1 MLFKNNNSYKLIM
14 WIRNLYSFLLF
25 TTISYYQVETYK
37 LHTTTRVLPPRE
49 KNVEK
54 PIMTTQNK
62 YPLSKKYYL
71 DYLERLNQHNKTTNW
86 IKTPYYSKRAVT
98 TNYGRKYDEDEEDK
112 EDDDIKVVDENGNRL
127 EPTTHEK
134 QILELLNSFG
144 GWIQIPPIEIPPS
157 FEPRSDEELENN
169 TPSLSSQFMK
179 DVSKRKQ
186 KMISNKKIKDG
197 FIRSQSHGQG
207 GYKTSQN
214 SKPVLSSENF
224 VVNTDPK
231 LSFKDIGGYEDIKKE
246 MLQTFDILTNYSKY
260 KGYNVRIPKGL
271 ILEGPPGN
279 GKTMLAKGISGETN
293 IPCIVVSG
301 SEFQE
306 KYIGVGPSKVR
317 ELFDL
322 AKKNKPCI
330 IFIDE
335 IDAIGRTRSGEGEAS
350 SSERDSTLNELLIG
364 MDGYNTESEIFVLG
378 ATNRVDL
385 LDAALVR
392 PGRIDK
398 KIFVGNPD
406 KITRKKVIDIHIS
419 GKPYDET
426 VKIDEV
432 VDTTEG
438 LSCAEIENLLNEAML
453 YALRDNREA
462 ISKMDLDV
470 IYNKIL
476 TGWQS
481 NEQEFTNTTVQQ
493 ICIHEIGHVIMSLH
507 TKEHPKF
514 RKVSLNLHS
523 PSTPGFT
530 LFEKSSELKTMTELR
545 EHVMI
550 LLAGRIAEEM
560 FYGNASV
567 STGAVNDFNE
577 ALKTATTMVSSYGV
591 DKNFVYST
599 QSEKYS
605 EKLDDEVNNIIKNAY
620 DTARNVMKSS
630 YDIIQYISFIL
641 HNEAML
647 TYNDVID
654 HIHHIDPNYFNLH

>member
-1 MLFKNNNSYKLIM
+1 MLFKNNKRYKHM
-14 WIRNLYSFLLF
+14 KWMCNLNSFLLF
-25 TTISYYQVETYK
+25 TILTYYQVETYK
-37 LHTTTRVLPPRE
+37 LPSRQKGIV
-49 KNVEK
+49 
-54 PIMTTQNK
+54 TTQNK
-62 YPLSKKYYL
+62 YPLSKKYYSE
-71 DYLERLNQHNKTTNW
+71 YLERMNQDNKTTNW
-86 IKTPYYSKRAVT
+86 MKTPHFSKRAVT
-98 TNYGRKYDEDEEDK
+98 TNYGRKYDNNDEEY
-112 EDDDIKVVDENGNRL
+112 DDVDVVDENGNRI

-134 QILELLNSFG
+134 QILNLLNSFG
-144 GWIQIPPIEIPPS
+144 GWIQIPPIEIQPVT
-157 FEPRSDEELENN
+157 EPISEDENK

-186 KMISNKKIKDG
+186 RMQNNKKIKES
-197 FIRSQSHGQG
+197 FIRSQSQGQG
-207 GYKTSQN
+207 GYKNGQN

-231 LSFKDIGGYEDIKKE
+231 LTFKDIGGYEDIKKE

-306 KYIGVGPSKVR
+306 KYIGVGPAKVR

-398 KIFVGNPD
+398 KIYVGNPD
-406 KITRKKVIDIHIS
+406 KVTRKKVIKIHIC
-419 GKPYDET
+419 GKPIDET
-426 VKIDEV
+426 VKIDEL

-453 YALRDNREA
+453 YALRDNRVA

-481 NEQEFTNTTVQQ
+481 NEQEFTNTTVHQ

-591 DKNFVYST
+591 DNNFVYST

-630 YDIIQYISFIL
+630 YEIIQYISFIL

-647 TYNDVID
+647 TYNDVIE
-654 HIHHIDPNYFNLH
+654 HIHHVDPNYFNLH

>member
-1 MLFKNNNSYKLIM
+1 
-14 WIRNLYSFLLF
+14 
-25 TTISYYQVETYK
+25 V
-37 LHTTTRVLPPRE
+37 
-49 KNVEK
+49 
-54 PIMTTQNK
+54 TTQNK

-71 DYLERLNQHNKTTNW
+71 DYLDRIIPNNKTTNW
-86 IKTPYYSKRAVT
+86 IKPTSYSKRADT
-98 TNYGRKYDEDEEDK
+98 TNYGRKYDEDEEEDH
-112 EDDDIKVVDENGNRL
+112 DDDIEVVDENGNKL
-127 EPTTHEK
+127 EPTTQEK
-134 QILELLNSFG
+134 QILNLLNSFG
-144 GWIQIPPIEIPPS
+144 GWIQLQPIEIQPVVDPG
-157 FEPRSDEELENN
+157 SDEENEDK

-186 KMISNKKIKDG
+186 KMSSNKKIKDA
-197 FIRSQSHGQG
+197 FIRSQSQGQG
-207 GYKTSQN
+207 GYKGSQN
-214 SKPVLSSENF
+214 SKSILSSENF

-231 LSFKDIGGYEDIKKE
+231 LTFKDIGGYEDIKKE

-481 NEQEFTNTTVQQ
+481 NEQEFTNTTVHQ

-545 EHVMI
+545 EHIMI

-630 YDIIQYISFIL
+630 YEIIQYISFIL

-647 TYNDVID
+647 TYNDVIE

>member
-1 MLFKNNNSYKLIM
+1 MWSYNLFSL
-14 WIRNLYSFLLF
+14 LLF
-25 TTISYYQVETYK
+25 TTIFPYRVETHK
-37 LHTTTRVLPPRE
+37 VHVASSPFSRKGRSH
-49 KNVEK
+49 
-54 PIMTTQNK
+54 IITTQNK
-62 YPLSKKYYL
+62 YPLSKKYYF
-71 DYLERLNQHNKTTNW
+71 DYLERMKGNNNTTNW
-86 IKTPYYSKRAVT
+86 NKPPSYSKRSAT
-98 TNYGRKYDEDEEDK
+98 TNYVRKYN
-112 EDDDIKVVDENGNRL
+112 DDDDSDDYDDLETVDEYGNKV
-127 EPTTHEK
+127 EQNSHEK
-134 QILELLNSFG
+134 QIIDLLNSFG
-144 GWIQIPPIEIPPS
+144 GWIQIPPIEIQPIIEPSGVEEDFENKPPS
-157 FEPRSDEELENN
+157 F
-169 TPSLSSQFMK
+169 SSQFMK
-179 DVSKRKQ
+179 DVGKRKQ
-186 KMISNKKIKDG
+186 KMQNNKKIKDS
-197 FIRSQSHGQG
+197 FIRSQSQG
-207 GYKTSQN
+207 NYKNLHN
-214 SKPVLSSENF
+214 SKPVLTSENF
-224 VVNTDPK
+224 VVTTDPK
-231 LSFKDIGGYEDIKKE
+231 LTFQDIGGYEDIKKE
-246 MLQTFDILTNYSKY
+246 ILQTFDILSNFSKY

-279 GKTMLAKGISGETN
+279 GKTMLAKGISGETK

-306 KYIGVGPSKVR
+306 KYIGVGPAKVR

-406 KITRKKVIDIHIS
+406 KITRKKVIEIHIR
-419 GKPYDET
+419 GKPIDASVKLDEL
-426 VKIDEV
+426 

-438 LSCAEIENLLNEAML
+438 LSCAEVENLLNEAML
-453 YALRDNREA
+453 YALRDNRQE

-481 NEQEFTNTTVQQ
+481 NEQEFTNTTIHQ

-507 TKEHPKF
+507 AKEHPKF

-591 DKNFVYST
+591 DNNFVYST

-620 DTARNVMKSS
+620 TTARDVMKSS

>member
-1 MLFKNNNSYKLIM
+1 
-14 WIRNLYSFLLF
+14 
-25 TTISYYQVETYK
+25 
-37 LHTTTRVLPPRE
+37 
-49 KNVEK
+49 
-54 PIMTTQNK
+54 
-62 YPLSKKYYL
+62 
-71 DYLERLNQHNKTTNW
+71 
-86 IKTPYYSKRAVT
+86 
-98 TNYGRKYDEDEEDK
+98 
-112 EDDDIKVVDENGNRL
+112 
-127 EPTTHEK
+127 
-134 QILELLNSFG
+134 
-144 GWIQIPPIEIPPS
+144 
-157 FEPRSDEELENN
+157 
-169 TPSLSSQFMK
+169 
-179 DVSKRKQ
+179 
-186 KMISNKKIKDG
+186 
-197 FIRSQSHGQG
+197 
-207 GYKTSQN
+207 
-214 SKPVLSSENF
+214 
-224 VVNTDPK
+224 
-231 LSFKDIGGYEDIKKE
+231 
-246 MLQTFDILTNYSKY
+246 
-260 KGYNVRIPKGL
+260 
-271 ILEGPPGN
+271 
-279 GKTMLAKGISGETN
+279 
-293 IPCIVVSG
+293 
-301 SEFQE
+301 
-306 KYIGVGPSKVR
+306 
-317 ELFDL
+317 
-322 AKKNKPCI
+322 
-330 IFIDE
+330 
-335 IDAIGRTRSGEGEAS
+335 
-350 SSERDSTLNELLIG
+350 

-398 KIFVGNPD
+398 KIYVGNPD
-406 KITRKKVIDIHIS
+406 KVTRKKVIEIHIC
-419 GKPYDET
+419 GKPIDET
-426 VKIDEV
+426 VKIDEL

-453 YALRDNREA
+453 YALRDNRQA

-481 NEQEFTNTTVQQ
+481 NEQEFTNTTVHQ

-591 DKNFVYST
+591 DNNFVYST

-620 DTARNVMKSS
+620 DTARNAMKSS
-630 YDIIQYISFIL
+630 YEIIQYISFIL

>member
-1 MLFKNNNSYKLIM
+1 MRI
-14 WIRNLYSFLLF
+14 LYSLILF
-25 TTISYYQVETYK
+25 SSSLCRMVETYTIYSVPYS
-37 LHTTTRVLPPRE
+37 TTML
-49 KNVEK
+49 
-54 PIMTTQNK
+54 TQHK
-62 YPLSKKYYL
+62 YPMSKKYYSEG
-71 DYLERLNQHNKTTNW
+71 LERMKDNNKTRGINPTF
-86 IKTPYYSKRAVT
+86 
-98 TNYGRKYDEDEEDK
+98 TNYVRKYNNECDDENEEC
-112 EDDDIKVVDENGNRL
+112 DDIQVLDENGNQL
-127 EPTTHEK
+127 KPNSHEK
-134 QILELLNSFG
+134 QIFNLLNSFG
-144 GWIQIPPIEIPPS
+144 GWIQLQPIEIQPLS
-157 FEPRSDEELENN
+157 EPNANEEGEN
-169 TPSLSSQFMK
+169 TPSSLSSQFMK
-179 DVSKRKQ
+179 DINKRKQ
-186 KMISNKKIKDG
+186 KMETNKKIKES
-197 FIRSQSHGQG
+197 FIRSQIQGQV
-207 GYKTSQN
+207 GYKNLHN

-224 VVNTDPK
+224 VVTSDPK
-231 LSFKDIGGYEDIKKE
+231 LTFQDIGGYEDIKKE

-279 GKTMLAKGISGETN
+279 GKTMLAKGISGETK

-306 KYIGVGPSKVR
+306 KYIGIGPAKVR

-335 IDAIGRTRSGEGEAS
+335 IDAIGRTRSGEGESS

-364 MDGYNTESEIFVLG
+364 MDGYNTENEIFVLG
-378 ATNRVDL
+378 ATNRIDL

-406 KITRKKVIDIHIS
+406 RITRQHVIDIHIR
-419 GKPYDET
+419 GKP
-426 VKIDEV
+426 IDKSVFLHELI
-432 VDTTEG
+432 DNTEG

-462 ISKMDLDV
+462 ITKMDLDV

-481 NEQEFTNTTVQQ
+481 NEQEFTNTTVHQ

-523 PSTPGFT
+523 PTTPGFT
-530 LFEKSSELKTMTELR
+530 LFEKSSDLKTMTELK
-545 EHVMI
+545 EHIMI

-577 ALKTATTMVSSYGV
+577 ALKTATNMVSSYGV
-591 DKNFVYST
+591 DDNYVYST

-605 EKLDDEVNNIIKNAY
+605 EKLDDQVNNIIKNAY
-620 DTARNVMKSS
+620 NTAKDVMKSS
-630 YDIIQYISFIL
+630 YEIIQYISFIL

-647 TYNDVID
+647 TYNEVIQ
-654 HIHHIDPNYFNLH
+654 HIHEIDPNYFH

>member
-1 MLFKNNNSYKLIM
+1 MLFKNNKRYKHMKWMCNLI
-14 WIRNLYSFLLF
+14 SFLLF
-25 TTISYYQVETYK
+25 TTLTCYQVETYT
-37 LHTTTRVLPPRE
+37 LHTTTRVLPS
-49 KNVEK
+49 KQKGIV
-54 PIMTTQNK
+54 TTQNK
-62 YPLSKKYYL
+62 YPLSKKYYSE
-71 DYLERLNQHNKTTNW
+71 YLERMNQDNKTTNW
-86 IKTPYYSKRAVT
+86 MKTPHFSKRAVT
-98 TNYGRKYDEDEEDK
+98 TNYGRKYDNNDEEDD
-112 EDDDIKVVDENGNRL
+112 EEYDDVEVVDENGNKL

-134 QILELLNSFG
+134 QILNLLNSFG
-144 GWIQIPPIEIPPS
+144 GWIQIPPIEIQPVTEPS
-157 FEPRSDEELENN
+157 SEDENK

-186 KMISNKKIKDG
+186 RMQNNKKIKES
-197 FIRSQSHGQG
+197 FIRSQSQGQG
-207 GYKTSQN
+207 GYKNGQN

-231 LSFKDIGGYEDIKKE
+231 LTFKDIGGYEDIKKE

-306 KYIGVGPSKVR
+306 KYIGVGPAKVR

-398 KIFVGNPD
+398 KIYVGNPD
-406 KITRKKVIDIHIS
+406 KVTRKKVIEIHMN
-419 GKPYDET
+419 GKPIDET
-426 VKIDEV
+426 VKIEEL
-432 VDTTEG
+432 VDTSEG

-453 YALRDNREA
+453 YALRDNRVA

-481 NEQEFTNTTVQQ
+481 NEQEFTNTTVHQ

-591 DKNFVYST
+591 DNNFVYST

-630 YDIIQYISFIL
+630 YEIIQYISFIL

-647 TYNDVID
+647 TYNDVIE

>member
-1 MLFKNNNSYKLIM
+1 MWCKLFS
-14 WIRNLYSFLLF
+14 LLF
-25 TTISYYQVETYK
+25 ITSLYHYGVETYR
-37 LHTTTRVLPPRE
+37 LRVSP
-49 KNVEK
+49 NIV
-54 PIMTTQNK
+54 TTQNK
-62 YPLSKKYYL
+62 YPLSKKYHF
-71 DYLERLNQHNKTTNW
+71 DYLQRMKENNKTSSYL
-86 IKTPYYSKRAVT
+86 KHSST
-98 TNYGRKYDEDEEDK
+98 TNYIRKYDD
-112 EDDDIKVVDENGNRL
+112 DDDIEDSDDVETVDEYGNKI
-127 EPTTHEK
+127 EHTSQEK
-134 QILELLNSFG
+134 QIIDLLNSFG
-144 GWIQIPPIEIPPS
+144 GWIQIPPIEIQPIAEPNGIEEEYENKPS
-157 FEPRSDEELENN
+157 F
-169 TPSLSSQFMK
+169 SSQFMK
-179 DVSKRKQ
+179 DVGKRKQ
-186 KMISNKKIKDG
+186 KMQNNKKIKDS
-197 FIRSQSHGQG
+197 FIRSQSQAQG
-207 GYKTSQN
+207 SSTYNNLRG
-214 SKPVLSSENF
+214 SKPVLTSENF
-224 VVNTDPK
+224 VVTTDPK
-231 LSFKDIGGYEDIKKE
+231 LTFKDIGGYEDIKKE
-246 MLQTFDILTNYSKY
+246 ILQTFDILSNFSKY

-279 GKTMLAKGISGETN
+279 GKTMLAKGISGETK

-306 KYIGVGPSKVR
+306 KYIGVGPAKVR

-364 MDGYNTESEIFVLG
+364 MDGYNTENEIFVLG
-378 ATNRVDL
+378 ATNRIDL
-385 LDAALVR
+385 LDSALVR

-406 KITRKKVIDIHIS
+406 KITRRKVIEIHIR
-419 GKPYDET
+419 GKPVDASVKLDEL
-426 VKIDEV
+426 

-438 LSCAEIENLLNEAML
+438 LSCAEVENLLNEAML
-453 YALRDNREA
+453 YALRDNRQE

-481 NEQEFTNTTVQQ
+481 NEQEFTNSTVHQ
-493 ICIHEIGHVIMSLH
+493 ICVHEIGHVIMSLH

-577 ALKTATTMVSSYGV
+577 ALKTATSMVSSYGV
-591 DKNFVYST
+591 ENNFVFST

-605 EKLDDEVNNIIKNAY
+605 EKLDDEVNSIIKNAY
-620 DTARNVMKSS
+620 NTARDVMKSS

-654 HIHHIDPNYFNLH
+654 HIQHIDPNYFNLH

>member
-1 MLFKNNNSYKLIM
+1 MC
-14 WIRNLYSFLLF
+14 NLYSFLLF
-25 TTISYYQVETYK
+25 TTLSYYQVETYK
-37 LHTTTRVLPPRE
+37 LHATTHVLPSRQ
-49 KNVEK
+49 KGIV
-54 PIMTTQNK
+54 TTQNK
-62 YPLSKKYYL
+62 YPLSKKYYSE
-71 DYLERLNQHNKTTNW
+71 YLERMNHHNKTTNW
-86 IKTPYYSKRAVT
+86 MKTPSFSKRAVT
-98 TNYGRKYDEDEEDK
+98 TNYGRKYDNNDEEEYD
-112 EDDDIKVVDENGNRL
+112 EEEYDDIEVVDENGNKL

-134 QILELLNSFG
+134 QILNLLNSFG
-144 GWIQIPPIEIPPS
+144 GWIQIPPIEIQPVTEPS
-157 FEPRSDEELENN
+157 SEDENK

-186 KMISNKKIKDG
+186 RMQNNKKIKES
-197 FIRSQSHGQG
+197 FIRSQSQGQG
-207 GYKTSQN
+207 GYKNLHN

-306 KYIGVGPSKVR
+306 KYIGVGPAKVR

-398 KIFVGNPD
+398 KIYVGNPD
-406 KITRKKVIDIHIS
+406 KITRKKVIEIHMN
-419 GKPYDET
+419 GKPFDET
-426 VKIDEV
+426 VKVDEL
-432 VDTTEG
+432 VDTSEG

-453 YALRDNREA
+453 YALRDNRVA

-481 NEQEFTNTTVQQ
+481 NEQEFTNTTVHQ

-591 DKNFVYST
+591 DNNFVYST

-630 YDIIQYISFIL
+630 YEIIQYISFIL

>member
-1 MLFKNNNSYKLIM
+1 MKWM
-14 WIRNLYSFLLF
+14 CNLYSFLLF
-25 TTISYYQVETYK
+25 TALSYYQVETYK
-37 LHTTTRVLPPRE
+37 LHTTTAVLPPRQKYLE
-49 KNVEK
+49 KS
-54 PIMTTQNK
+54 IMTTQNK

-71 DYLERLNQHNKTTNW
+71 DYLDRINLNNKTTNW
-86 IKTPYYSKRAVT
+86 IKPTSYSKRADT
-98 TNYGRKYDEDEEDK
+98 TNYGRKYDEDEEEDH
-112 EDDDIKVVDENGNRL
+112 DDDIEVVDENGNKL
-127 EPTTHEK
+127 EPTTQEK
-134 QILELLNSFG
+134 QILNLLNSFG
-144 GWIQIPPIEIPPS
+144 GWIQLQPIEIQPVVDPG
-157 FEPRSDEELENN
+157 SDEENEDK

-186 KMISNKKIKDG
+186 KMSSNKKIKDA
-197 FIRSQSHGQG
+197 FIRSQSQGQG
-207 GYKTSQN
+207 GYKGSQN
-214 SKPVLSSENF
+214 SKSILSSENF

-231 LSFKDIGGYEDIKKE
+231 LTFKDIGGYEDIKKE

-481 NEQEFTNTTVQQ
+481 NEQEFTNTTVHQ

-630 YDIIQYISFIL
+630 YEIIQYISFIL

-647 TYNDVID
+647 TYNDVIE

>member
-1 MLFKNNNSYKLIM
+1 MYKINTLTQIYPS
-14 WIRNLYSFLLF
+14 I
-25 TTISYYQVETYK
+25 V
-37 LHTTTRVLPPRE
+37 
-49 KNVEK
+49 
-54 PIMTTQNK
+54 TTQSK

-71 DYLERLNQHNKTTNW
+71 DYLERIQENNKTNW
-86 IKTPYYSKRAVT
+86 VKTPKISSNR
-98 TNYGRKYDEDEEDK
+98 RKYDNDESNDPSN
-112 EDDDIKVVDENGNRL
+112 DFDDIKVVDGNGN
-127 EPTTHEK
+127 PVEK
-134 QILELLNSFG
+134 QILNLLNSFG
-144 GWIQIPPIEIPPS
+144 GWVQIQPIEIQPAT
-157 FEPRSDEELENN
+157 ESDEDVDEDFDTTL
-169 TPSLSSQFMK
+169 PSLSSQFMK
-179 DVSKRKQ
+179 DIAKRKQ
-186 KMISNKKIKDG
+186 KMQNNKKIKEA
-197 FIRSQSHGQG
+197 FINSQSHGQG
-207 GYKTSQN
+207 GT
-214 SKPVLSSENF
+214 KPVLSSENF
-224 VVNTDPK
+224 IVTKDPK
-231 LSFKDIGGYEDIKKE
+231 LTFNDIGGYDDIKKE
-246 MLQTFDILTNYSKY
+246 MLQTFDILTNFSKY
-260 KGYNVRIPKGL
+260 KGYNVRIPKGM

-279 GKTMLAKGISGETN
+279 GKTMLAKGISGETK

-306 KYIGVGPSKVR
+306 KYIGVGPAKVR

-335 IDAIGRTRSGEGEAS
+335 IDAIGRTRSGEGETS

-364 MDGYNTESEIFVLG
+364 MDGYNTENEIFVLG
-378 ATNRVDL
+378 ATNRIDL
-385 LDAALVR
+385 LDTALVR

-406 KITRKKVIDIHIS
+406 KITRKHVIDIHIQ
-419 GKPYDET
+419 GKPVD
-426 VKIDEV
+426 KSV
-432 VDTTEG
+432 VLNDLVEITDG

-453 YALRDNREA
+453 YALRDNRET
-462 ISKMDLDV
+462 ITKLDLEV

-481 NEQEFTNTTVQQ
+481 NEREFTNTTIHQ

-530 LFEKSSELKTMTELR
+530 LFEKSSELKTMAELK
-545 EHVMI
+545 EHIMI

-577 ALKTATTMVSSYGV
+577 ALKIATTMVSSYGI
-591 DKNFVYST
+591 DNNYVYST

-605 EKLDDEVNNIIKNAY
+605 ERLDDEVNNIIKNAY
-620 DTARNVMKSS
+620 NTAKDIMKSS
-630 YDIIQYISFIL
+630 YNIIQYISFIL

-647 TYNDVID
+647 TYNEVIE
-654 HIHHIDPNYFNLH
+654 HIRHIDPNYFH

>member
-1 MLFKNNNSYKLIM
+1 MLFKNNNPYKLIM

-37 LHTTTRVLPPRE
+37 LHTTTHVLPPRE
-49 KNVEK
+49 KYVEK

-86 IKTPYYSKRAVT
+86 IKTPSYSKRAVT

-591 DKNFVYST
+591 DNNFVYST

-630 YDIIQYISFIL
+630 YEIIQYISFIL

>member
-1 MLFKNNNSYKLIM
+1 MLFKNNYTYSSMTRMCI
-14 WIRNLYSFLLF
+14 LYSFLLF
-25 TTISYYQVETYK
+25 SILSCRIVETYK
-37 LHTTTRVLPPRE
+37 IRAVSQIYP
-49 KNVEK
+49 N
-54 PIMTTQNK
+54 IMTSQNK
-62 YPLSKKYYL
+62 YPLSKKYYS
-71 DYLERLNQHNKTTNW
+71 DYLERVKENNKTTNW
-86 IKTPYYSKRAVT
+86 ANPPQSISKRT
-98 TNYGRKYDEDEEDK
+98 ITNYGRKYNNDDHEDQY
-112 EDDDIKVVDENGNRL
+112 DDNDDVEVVDENGNSL
-127 EPTTHEK
+127 EPNSNEK
-134 QILELLNSFG
+134 QILNLLNSFG
-144 GWIQIPPIEIPPS
+144 GWIQIQPIEIQPAVAEPGLEEE
-157 FEPRSDEELENN
+157 FEDKP
-169 TPSLSSQFMK
+169 PSLSEQFMK

-186 KMISNKKIKDG
+186 KMQNNKKIKDS
-197 FIRSQSHGQG
+197 FIRSQSQGQG
-207 GYKTSQN
+207 GYKHLHN

-224 VVNTDPK
+224 VVTTDPK
-231 LSFKDIGGYEDIKKE
+231 LTFQDIGGYEDIKKE

-279 GKTMLAKGISGETN
+279 GKTMLAKGISGETK

-306 KYIGVGPSKVR
+306 KYIGVGPAKVR

-335 IDAIGRTRSGEGEAS
+335 IDAIGRTRSGEGESS

-406 KITRKKVIDIHIS
+406 KITRQHVIDIHIR
-419 GKPYDET
+419 GKPTDES
-426 VKIDEV
+426 VLLHEL

-462 ISKMDLDV
+462 ITKMDLDV

-481 NEQEFTNTTVQQ
+481 NEQEFTNTTVHQ

-530 LFEKSSELKTMTELR
+530 LFEKSSELKTMTELK

-591 DKNFVYST
+591 DNNYVYST

-620 DTARNVMKSS
+620 NTARDVMKSS
-630 YDIIQYISFIL
+630 YEIIQYISFIL

-647 TYNDVID
+647 TYNDVIE

>member
-1 MLFKNNNSYKLIM
+1 MLFKNNNAYKIIM
-14 WIRNLYSFLLF
+14 WVRNLYSFLLF

-98 TNYGRKYDEDEEDK
+98 TNYGRKYDEDEEDE

-197 FIRSQSHGQG
+197 FIRSQSQGQG

-462 ISKMDLDV
+462 ISKMDLDI

>member
-1 MLFKNNNSYKLIM
+1 MTRLFI
-14 WIRNLYSFLLF
+14 LYSLLF
-25 TTISYYQVETYK
+25 TIISGYTVETYK
-37 LHTTTRVLPPRE
+37 IRAL
-49 KNVEK
+49 
-54 PIMTTQNK
+54 TQIYPNIVSTQSK
-62 YPLSKKYYL
+62 YPLSKKYHL
-71 DYLERLNQHNKTTNW
+71 DYLERIQENNKTNNW
-86 IKTPYYSKRAVT
+86 VKTPKISSKSKV
-98 TNYGRKYDEDEEDK
+98 TNYDNEES
-112 EDDDIKVVDENGNRL
+112 DDIKVVDGNGNPV
-127 EPTTHEK
+127 EN
-134 QILELLNSFG
+134 QILNLLNSFG
-144 GWIQIPPIEIPPS
+144 GWVQIQPIEIQPTT
-157 FEPRSDEELENN
+157 ESDEYVDEDFETTLPNF
-169 TPSLSSQFMK
+169 SSQFMK
-179 DVSKRKQ
+179 DVATRKQ
-186 KMISNKKIKDG
+186 KMQNNKKIREA
-197 FIRSQSHGQG
+197 FINSQSHGQG
-207 GYKTSQN
+207 GT
-214 SKPVLSSENF
+214 KPVLSSENF
-224 VVNTDPK
+224 VVTKDPK
-231 LSFKDIGGYEDIKKE
+231 LTFNDIGGYDDIKKE
-246 MLQTFDILTNYSKY
+246 MLQTFDILTNFSKY

-306 KYIGVGPSKVR
+306 KYIGVGPAKVR

-335 IDAIGRTRSGEGEAS
+335 IDAIGRTRSGEGESS

-364 MDGYNTESEIFVLG
+364 MDGYNTENEIFVLG
-378 ATNRVDL
+378 ATNRIDL

-406 KITRKKVIDIHIS
+406 KITRKHVIDIHIQ
-419 GKPYDET
+419 GKPVD
-426 VKIDEV
+426 KSV
-432 VDTTEG
+432 VLQDLVEMTEG

-453 YALRDNREA
+453 YALRDNRES
-462 ISKMDLDV
+462 ITKLDLDV

-481 NEQEFTNTTVQQ
+481 NEREFTNTTIHQ

-530 LFEKSSELKTMTELR
+530 LFEKSSELKTMTELK
-545 EHVMI
+545 EHIMI

-577 ALKTATTMVSSYGV
+577 ALKTATTMVSSYGI
-591 DKNFVYST
+591 DNNYVYST

-605 EKLDDEVNNIIKNAY
+605 ERLDDEVNNIIKNAY
-620 DTARNVMKSS
+620 NTARDVMKTS
-630 YDIIQYISFIL
+630 YNIIQYISFIL

-647 TYNDVID
+647 TYNEVIE
-654 HIHHIDPNYFNLH
+654 HIRHIDPNYFH

>member
-86 IKTPYYSKRAVT
+86 IKTPSYSKRAVT
-98 TNYGRKYDEDEEDK
+98 TNYGRKYDEDEED
-112 EDDDIKVVDENGNRL
+112 DDIKVVDENGNRL
-127 EPTTHEK
+127 EPTTQEK

-157 FEPRSDEELENN
+157 FEPRSDDELENN

-197 FIRSQSHGQG
+197 FIRSQSQGQG

-630 YDIIQYISFIL
+630 YEIIQYISFIL

>member
-1 MLFKNNNSYKLIM
+1 MMRMSI
-14 WIRNLYSFLLF
+14 LYSLLLF
-25 TTISYYQVETYK
+25 SILSCRMVETYT
-37 LHTTTRVLPPRE
+37 LCAVSQPS
-49 KNVEK
+49 
-54 PIMTTQNK
+54 IMLTQHK
-62 YPLSKKYYL
+62 YPMSKKYYSEGL
-71 DYLERLNQHNKTTNW
+71 KRMKENNKTRGINPTF
-86 IKTPYYSKRAVT
+86 
-98 TNYGRKYDEDEEDK
+98 TNYVKKYNNDCNDENEEDDED
-112 EDDDIKVVDENGNRL
+112 GNS
-127 EPTTHEK
+127 HEK
-134 QILELLNSFG
+134 QIYNLLNSFG
-144 GWIQIPPIEIPPS
+144 GWIQLQPIEIQPIS
-157 FEPRSDEELENN
+157 ESIVDEENEN
-169 TPSLSSQFMK
+169 TSPSLSSQFMK
-179 DVSKRKQ
+179 DINKRKQ
-186 KMISNKKIKDG
+186 KMETNKRIKES
-197 FIRSQSHGQG
+197 FIRSQLQGQG
-207 GYKTSQN
+207 GYKNLHN
-214 SKPVLSSENF
+214 SKPVLTSENF
-224 VVNTDPK
+224 VVTTDPK
-231 LSFKDIGGYEDIKKE
+231 LTFQDIGGYEDIKKE

-279 GKTMLAKGISGETN
+279 GKTMLAKGISGETK

-306 KYIGVGPSKVR
+306 KYIGVGPAKVR
-317 ELFDL
+317 ELFEL

-335 IDAIGRTRSGEGEAS
+335 IDAIGRTRSGEGESS

-364 MDGYNTESEIFVLG
+364 MDGYNTENEIFVLG
-378 ATNRVDL
+378 ATNRIDL

-406 KITRKKVIDIHIS
+406 RITRQYVIDIHIR
-419 GKPYDET
+419 GKP
-426 VKIDEV
+426 IDESV
-432 VDTTEG
+432 FLHELIDNTEG

-462 ISKMDLDV
+462 ITKMDLDV

-481 NEQEFTNTTVQQ
+481 NEQEFTNTTVHQ

-523 PSTPGFT
+523 PTTPGFT
-530 LFEKSSELKTMTELR
+530 LFEKSSELKTMTELK
-545 EHVMI
+545 EHIMI

-591 DKNFVYST
+591 DNNYVFST

-605 EKLDDEVNNIIKNAY
+605 EKLDDQVNNIIKNAY
-620 DTARNVMKSS
+620 NTAKHIMNSS
-630 YDIIQYISFIL
+630 YEIIQYISFIL

-647 TYNDVID
+647 TYNEVIQ
-654 HIHHIDPNYFNLH
+654 HIHEIDPNYFH

>member
-1 MLFKNNNSYKLIM
+1 M

-86 IKTPYYSKRAVT
+86 IKTPSYSKRAVT
-98 TNYGRKYDEDEEDK
+98 TNYGRKYDEDEED
-112 EDDDIKVVDENGNRL
+112 DDIKVVDENGNRL
-127 EPTTHEK
+127 EPTTQEK

-157 FEPRSDEELENN
+157 FEPRSDDELENN

-197 FIRSQSHGQG
+197 FIRSQSQGQG

-630 YDIIQYISFIL
+630 YEIIQYISFIL

>member
-1 MLFKNNNSYKLIM
+1 M

-37 LHTTTRVLPPRE
+37 LHTTTHVLPPRE

-86 IKTPYYSKRAVT
+86 IKTPSYSKRAVT
-98 TNYGRKYDEDEEDK
+98 TNYVRKYNKDEEDEQD

-144 GWIQIPPIEIPPS
+144 GWIQIPPIEIQPS
-157 FEPRSDEELENN
+157 FEASLEEENENN

-197 FIRSQSHGQG
+197 FIRSQSQGQG

-406 KITRKKVIDIHIS
+406 RITRKKIIDIHIS

-481 NEQEFTNTTVQQ
+481 NEQEFTNTTIQQ

-647 TYNDVID
+647 TYNDVIE
-654 HIHHIDPNYFNLH
+654 HIYHIDPNYFNLH

>member
-1 MLFKNNNSYKLIM
+1 
-14 WIRNLYSFLLF
+14 
-25 TTISYYQVETYK
+25 
-37 LHTTTRVLPPRE
+37 
-49 KNVEK
+49 
-54 PIMTTQNK
+54 
-62 YPLSKKYYL
+62 
-71 DYLERLNQHNKTTNW
+71 
-86 IKTPYYSKRAVT
+86 
-98 TNYGRKYDEDEEDK
+98 
-112 EDDDIKVVDENGNRL
+112 
-127 EPTTHEK
+127 
-134 QILELLNSFG
+134 
-144 GWIQIPPIEIPPS
+144 
-157 FEPRSDEELENN
+157 
-169 TPSLSSQFMK
+169 MK

-186 KMISNKKIKDG
+186 RMQNNKKIKES
-197 FIRSQSHGQG
+197 FIRSQSQGQG
-207 GYKTSQN
+207 GYKILHN

-231 LSFKDIGGYEDIKKE
+231 LTFKDIGGYEDIKKE

-398 KIFVGNPD
+398 KIYVGNPD
-406 KITRKKVIDIHIS
+406 KITRKKVIEIHMN
-419 GKPYDET
+419 GKPFDES
-426 VKIDEV
+426 VKVDEL

-462 ISKMDLDV
+462 MSKMDLDV

-481 NEQEFTNTTVQQ
+481 NEQEFTNTTVHQ

-591 DKNFVYST
+591 DNNFVYST

-630 YDIIQYISFIL
+630 YEIIQYISFIL

>member
-1 MLFKNNNSYKLIM
+1 MLFKNNNPYKHM
-14 WIRNLYSFLLF
+14 KRMCNLYSFLLF
-25 TTISYYQVETYK
+25 TAVSYYQVESYK
-37 LHTTTRVLPPRE
+37 LHTTTRVLPSRQ
-49 KNVEK
+49 KYVE
-54 PIMTTQNK
+54 TQNK
-62 YPLSKKYYL
+62 YPLSKKYYS
-71 DYLERLNQHNKTTNW
+71 DYLERINQHNKTTNW
-86 IKTPYYSKRAVT
+86 IKTPSFSKRAVT
-98 TNYGRKYDEDEEDK
+98 TNYGRKYDNDEE
-112 EDDDIKVVDENGNRL
+112 EEGEEEEYDDIEVVDENGNKL

-134 QILELLNSFG
+134 QILNLLNSFG
-144 GWIQIPPIEIPPS
+144 GWIQIPPIEIQPVVESPS
-157 FEPRSDEELENN
+157 EEETENK

-186 KMISNKKIKDG
+186 RMQNNKKIKDA
-197 FIRSQSHGQG
+197 FIRSQSQNQGQRG
-207 GYKTSQN
+207 QN
-214 SKPVLSSENF
+214 SKAVLSSENF

-306 KYIGVGPSKVR
+306 KYIGVGPAKVR

-398 KIFVGNPD
+398 KIYVGNPD
-406 KITRKKVIDIHIS
+406 KVTRKKVIEIHIC
-419 GKPYDET
+419 GKPIDET
-426 VKIDEV
+426 VKIDEL

-453 YALRDNREA
+453 YALRDNRQA

-481 NEQEFTNTTVQQ
+481 NEQEFTNTTVHQ

-591 DKNFVYST
+591 DNNFVYST

-630 YDIIQYISFIL
+630 YEIIQYISFIL

>member
-1 MLFKNNNSYKLIM
+1 MIPS
-14 WIRNLYSFLLF
+14 
-25 TTISYYQVETYK
+25 
-37 LHTTTRVLPPRE
+37 
-49 KNVEK
+49 
-54 PIMTTQNK
+54 QNK
-62 YPLSKKYYL
+62 YPLSKKSYL
-71 DYLERLNQHNKTTNW
+71 EYLERMKKNTIHNPLNLKKSHPFSNRS
-86 IKTPYYSKRAVT
+86 IIYDD
-98 TNYGRKYDEDEEDK
+98 YDEDDNHEQYNEVG
-112 EDDDIKVVDENGNRL
+112 DDNNVKLIDENGNPV
-127 EPTTHEK
+127 EPDLYEK
-134 QILELLNSFG
+134 QILNLLNG
-144 GWIQIPPIEIPPS
+144 IGRGIKIRPI
-157 FEPRSDEELENN
+157 FEPILQEGSENN
-169 TPSLSSQFMK
+169 RFMN
-179 DVSKRKQ
+179 DVNKRKQ
-186 KMISNKKIKDG
+186 AMMNNKKINGD
-197 FIRSQSHGQG
+197 ITRV
-207 GYKTSQN
+207 N
-214 SKPVLSSENF
+214 PVLSSEHF
-224 VVNTDPK
+224 TVSKDPK
-231 LSFKDIGGYEDIKKE
+231 LTFSDIGGYEDIKKE
-246 MLQTFDILTNYSKY
+246 LLQTFDVLTNYSKY

-279 GKTMLAKGISGETN
+279 GKTMLAKGVSGETN

-306 KYIGVGPSKVR
+306 KYIGVGPAKVR
-317 ELFDL
+317 ELFEL

-378 ATNRVDL
+378 STNRIDL

-398 KIFVGNPD
+398 KIYVGNPD
-406 KITRKKVIDIHIS
+406 KITRHKVIEIHIQ
-419 GKPYDET
+419 GKPIDET
-426 VKIDEV
+426 VKIDEI
-432 VDTTEG
+432 VDVTDG

-453 YALRDNREA
+453 YALRDNRQA

-470 IYNKIL
+470 MYNKIL

-481 NEQEFTNTTVQQ
+481 NEQEFTNTTVHQ

-530 LFEKSSELKTMTELR
+530 IFEKSSELKTMTELK

-577 ALKTATTMVSSYGV
+577 ALKTATTMVSSYGF
-591 DKNFVYST
+591 DNNYVYSR

-620 DTARNVMKSS
+620 NTARDIMKSS
-630 YDIIQYISFIL
+630 YEIIQYISFIL

-654 HIHHIDPNYFNLH
+654 HINHIDPNYFH

>member
-1 MLFKNNNSYKLIM
+1 MWSYNLCSLI
-14 WIRNLYSFLLF
+14 LF
-25 TTISYYQVETYK
+25 TTIYRYRVETYK
-37 LHTTTRVLPPRE
+37 LQVAPSPRSR
-49 KNVEK
+49 KGSSH
-54 PIMTTQNK
+54 IITTQNK
-62 YPLSKKYYL
+62 YPLSKKYYF
-71 DYLERLNQHNKTTNW
+71 DYLERMKEHNNTTNW
-86 IKTPYYSKRAVT
+86 NKTPSYSKRSTT
-98 TNYGRKYDEDEEDK
+98 TNYVRKYN
-112 EDDDIKVVDENGNRL
+112 DDDESDDYDNIETVDEYGNKV
-127 EPTTHEK
+127 EQNSHEK
-134 QILELLNSFG
+134 QIIDLLNSFG
-144 GWIQIPPIEIPPS
+144 GWIQIPPIEIQPITEPSGLDEDFENKPPS
-157 FEPRSDEELENN
+157 F
-169 TPSLSSQFMK
+169 SSQFMK
-179 DVSKRKQ
+179 DVGKRKQ
-186 KMISNKKIKDG
+186 KMQNNKKIKDS
-197 FIRSQSHGQG
+197 FIRSQSQG
-207 GYKTSQN
+207 NYKNLHN
-214 SKPVLSSENF
+214 SKPVLTSENF
-224 VVNTDPK
+224 VVTTDPK
-231 LSFKDIGGYEDIKKE
+231 LTFQDIGGYEDIKKE
-246 MLQTFDILTNYSKY
+246 ILQTFDILSNFSKY

-279 GKTMLAKGISGETN
+279 GKTMLAKGISGETK

-306 KYIGVGPSKVR
+306 KYIGVGPAKVR

-406 KITRKKVIDIHIS
+406 KITRKKVIEIHIR
-419 GKPYDET
+419 GKPIDASVKLDEL
-426 VKIDEV
+426 

-438 LSCAEIENLLNEAML
+438 LSCAEVENLLNEAML
-453 YALRDNREA
+453 YALRDNRQE

-481 NEQEFTNTTVQQ
+481 NEQEFTNTTIHQ
-493 ICIHEIGHVIMSLH
+493 ICIHEIGHVVMSLH
-507 TKEHPKF
+507 AKEHPKF

-550 LLAGRIAEEM
+550 L
-560 FYGNASV
+560 
-567 STGAVNDFNE
+567 
-577 ALKTATTMVSSYGV
+577 
-591 DKNFVYST
+591 
-599 QSEKYS
+599 
-605 EKLDDEVNNIIKNAY
+605 
-620 DTARNVMKSS
+620 
-630 YDIIQYISFIL
+630 
-641 HNEAML
+641 
-647 TYNDVID
+647 
-654 HIHHIDPNYFNLH
+654 

>member
-1 MLFKNNNSYKLIM
+1 MC
-14 WIRNLYSFLLF
+14 NLYSFLLF
-25 TTISYYQVETYK
+25 TTLSYYQVETY
-37 LHTTTRVLPPRE
+37 VLPSRQ
-49 KNVEK
+49 KGIV
-54 PIMTTQNK
+54 TTQNK
-62 YPLSKKYYL
+62 YPLSKKYYSE
-71 DYLERLNQHNKTTNW
+71 YLERMNQHNKTTNW
-86 IKTPYYSKRAVT
+86 MKTPSFSKRAVT
-98 TNYGRKYDEDEEDK
+98 TNYGRKYDNNEEEDN
-112 EDDDIKVVDENGNRL
+112 EEEEYDDIEVVDENGNKL

-134 QILELLNSFG
+134 QILNLLNSFG
-144 GWIQIPPIEIPPS
+144 GWIQIPPIEIQPVTEPS
-157 FEPRSDEELENN
+157 SEDENK
-169 TPSLSSQFMK
+169 TPSLSNQFMK

-186 KMISNKKIKDG
+186 RMQNNKKIKES
-197 FIRSQSHGQG
+197 FIRSQSQGQG
-207 GYKTSQN
+207 GYKNLHN

-231 LSFKDIGGYEDIKKE
+231 LTFKDIGGYEDIKKE

-306 KYIGVGPSKVR
+306 KYIGVGPAKVR

-398 KIFVGNPD
+398 KIYVGNPD
-406 KITRKKVIDIHIS
+406 KITRKKVIEIHMN
-419 GKPYDET
+419 GKPVDES
-426 VKIDEV
+426 VKVDEL
-432 VDTTEG
+432 VDTSEG

-453 YALRDNREA
+453 YALRDNRVA

-481 NEQEFTNTTVQQ
+481 NEQEFTNTTVHQ

-591 DKNFVYST
+591 DNNFVYST

-630 YDIIQYISFIL
+630 YEIIQYISFIL

-647 TYNDVID
+647 TYNDVIE

>member
-1 MLFKNNNSYKLIM
+1 MSYSL
-14 WIRNLYSFLLF
+14 LYSFVIISTLF
-25 TTISYYQVETYK
+25 NPSGAYK
-37 LHTTTRVLPPRE
+37 ASVVCQPEWNTKVQRVQRP
-49 KNVEK
+49 K
-54 PIMTTQNK
+54 IITTQNK
-62 YPLSKKYYL
+62 YPLSRKYYL
-71 DYLERLNQHNKTTNW
+71 EYLERMKGINKTSRLT
-86 IKTPYYSKRAVT
+86 KSFK
-98 TNYGRKYDEDEEDK
+98 NYGRNFDEDDY
-112 EDDDIKVVDENGNRL
+112 DGDADSDFFDENGNPI
-127 EPTTHEK
+127 EPDSNDK
-134 QILELLNSFG
+134 QILNLLNSFG
-144 GWIQIPPIEIPPS
+144 GWIQLQPIEIQPAIS
-157 FEPRSDEELENN
+157 QSINDDDEDDSSP
-169 TPSLSSQFMK
+169 PSLSSQFMK
-179 DVSKRKQ
+179 DVSKRKL
-186 KMISNKKIKDG
+186 KMQNNKKIKEA
-197 FIRSQSHGQG
+197 FIRSQAPSQQGQRQST
-207 GYKTSQN
+207 TSKN
-214 SKPVLSSENF
+214 LKSENF
-224 VVNTDPK
+224 AVLTEPK
-231 LSFKDIGGYEDIKKE
+231 LCFKDIGGYDDIKKE
-246 MLQTFDILTNYSKY
+246 MLQTFDILTNYTKY

-364 MDGYNTESEIFVLG
+364 MDGYNTENEIFVLG

-432 VDTTEG
+432 IDTTEG

-481 NEQEFTNTTVQQ
+481 NEQEFTNTTVHQ

-591 DKNFVYST
+591 DNNFVYST

-647 TYNDVID
+647 TYNDVIE
-654 HIHHIDPNYFNLH
+654 HIQHIDPNYFNLH

>member
-1 MLFKNNNSYKLIM
+1 MIPS
-14 WIRNLYSFLLF
+14 
-25 TTISYYQVETYK
+25 
-37 LHTTTRVLPPRE
+37 
-49 KNVEK
+49 
-54 PIMTTQNK
+54 QNK
-62 YPLSKKYYL
+62 YPLSKKSYL
-71 DYLERLNQHNKTTNW
+71 EYLERMKKNTIPNPLNLKKSHPFSNRS
-86 IKTPYYSKRAVT
+86 IIYDD
-98 TNYGRKYDEDEEDK
+98 YDEDDNHEQYNEVG
-112 EDDDIKVVDENGNRL
+112 DDNDVKLIDENGNPV
-127 EPTTHEK
+127 EPDLYEK
-134 QILELLNSFG
+134 QILNLLNG
-144 GWIQIPPIEIPPS
+144 IGRGIKIRPI
-157 FEPRSDEELENN
+157 FEPILQEGSENN
-169 TPSLSSQFMK
+169 RFMN
-179 DVSKRKQ
+179 DVNKRKQ
-186 KMISNKKIKDG
+186 AMMNNKKINGD
-197 FIRSQSHGQG
+197 ITRVI
-207 GYKTSQN
+207 
-214 SKPVLSSENF
+214 PVLSSEHF
-224 VVNTDPK
+224 TVSKDPK
-231 LSFKDIGGYEDIKKE
+231 LTFSDIGGYEDIKKE
-246 MLQTFDILTNYSKY
+246 LLQTFDVLTNYSKY

-279 GKTMLAKGISGETN
+279 GKTMLAKGVSGETN

-306 KYIGVGPSKVR
+306 KYIGVGPAKVR
-317 ELFDL
+317 ELFEL

-378 ATNRVDL
+378 STNRIDL

-398 KIFVGNPD
+398 KIYVGNPD
-406 KITRKKVIDIHIS
+406 KITRHKVIEIHIQ
-419 GKPYDET
+419 GKPIDET
-426 VKIDEV
+426 VKIDEI
-432 VDTTEG
+432 VDVTDG

-453 YALRDNREA
+453 YALRDNRQA

-470 IYNKIL
+470 MYNKIL

-481 NEQEFTNTTVQQ
+481 NEQEFTNTTVHQ

-530 LFEKSSELKTMTELR
+530 IFEKSSELKTMTELK

-577 ALKTATTMVSSYGV
+577 ALKTATTMVSSYGF
-591 DKNFVYST
+591 DNNYVYSR

-620 DTARNVMKSS
+620 NTARDIMKSS
-630 YDIIQYISFIL
+630 YEIIQYISFIL

-647 TYNDVID
+647 TYNDVIE
-654 HIHHIDPNYFNLH
+654 HINHIDPNYFH

>member
-1 MLFKNNNSYKLIM
+1 MC
-14 WIRNLYSFLLF
+14 NLYSFLLF
-25 TTISYYQVETYK
+25 TAVSYYQVESYK
-37 LHTTTRVLPPRE
+37 LLTPSRQ
-49 KNVEK
+49 KYVE
-54 PIMTTQNK
+54 TQNK
-62 YPLSKKYYL
+62 YPLSKKYYSE
-71 DYLERLNQHNKTTNW
+71 YLERLNQHNKTTNW
-86 IKTPYYSKRAVT
+86 MKTPSFSKRALT
-98 TNYGRKYDEDEEDK
+98 TNYGRKYDNDEEEEYEDEEY
-112 EDDDIKVVDENGNRL
+112 DDIEVVDENGNKL

-134 QILELLNSFG
+134 QILNLLNSFG
-144 GWIQIPPIEIPPS
+144 GWIQIPPIEIQPVIESPS
-157 FEPRSDEELENN
+157 EEETENKS
-169 TPSLSSQFMK
+169 PSLSSQFMK

-186 KMISNKKIKDG
+186 RMQNNKKIKDA
-197 FIRSQSHGQG
+197 FIRSQSQNQGQG
-207 GYKTSQN
+207 QRSQN
-214 SKPVLSSENF
+214 TKAVLSSENF

-306 KYIGVGPSKVR
+306 KYIGVGPAKVR

-398 KIFVGNPD
+398 KIYVGNPD
-406 KITRKKVIDIHIS
+406 KVTRKKVIEIHIC
-419 GKPYDET
+419 GKPIDET
-426 VKIDEV
+426 VKIDEL

-438 LSCAEIENLLNEAML
+438 LSCAEMENLLNEAML
-453 YALRDNREA
+453 YALRDNRRA

-481 NEQEFTNTTVQQ
+481 NEQEFTNTTVHQ

-591 DKNFVYST
+591 DNNFVYST

>member
-1 MLFKNNNSYKLIM
+1 MC
-14 WIRNLYSFLLF
+14 NLYSFLLF
-25 TTISYYQVETYK
+25 TSLSYYQVETYK
-37 LHTTTRVLPPRE
+37 LHTTTHVLPS
-49 KNVEK
+49 KQK
-54 PIMTTQNK
+54 CIMTTQNK
-62 YPLSKKYYL
+62 YPLSKKYYSE
-71 DYLERLNQHNKTTNW
+71 YLERINQHNKTTNW
-86 IKTPYYSKRAVT
+86 MKTPSFSKRAVT
-98 TNYGRKYDEDEEDK
+98 TNYGRKYDNNEEEYDDEY
-112 EDDDIKVVDENGNRL
+112 DDVEVVDENGNKL

-134 QILELLNSFG
+134 QILNLLNSFG
-144 GWIQIPPIEIPPS
+144 GWIQIPPIEIQPIAEPS
-157 FEPRSDEELENN
+157 SEDENK
-169 TPSLSSQFMK
+169 TPSLSNQFMK

-186 KMISNKKIKDG
+186 RMQNNKKIKES
-197 FIRSQSHGQG
+197 FIRSQSQGQG
-207 GYKTSQN
+207 GYKNLHN

-231 LSFKDIGGYEDIKKE
+231 LTFKDIGGYEDIKKE

-306 KYIGVGPSKVR
+306 KYIGVGPAKVR

-350 SSERDSTLNELLIG
+350 SSKRDSTLNELLIG

-398 KIFVGNPD
+398 KIYVGNPD
-406 KITRKKVIDIHIS
+406 KITRKKVIEIHMN
-419 GKPYDET
+419 GKPVDES
-426 VKIDEV
+426 VKVDEL
-432 VDTTEG
+432 VDTSEG
-438 LSCAEIENLLNEAML
+438 LSCSEIENLLNEAML

-462 ISKMDLDV
+462 MSKMDLDV

-481 NEQEFTNTTVQQ
+481 NEQEFTNTTVHQ

-507 TKEHPKF
+507 TKEHPRF

-591 DKNFVYST
+591 DNNFVYST

-630 YDIIQYISFIL
+630 YEIIQYISFIL

>member
-1 MLFKNNNSYKLIM
+1 MLFKNNKPYKHMKRLC
-14 WIRNLYSFLLF
+14 NLYSFLLF
-25 TTISYYQVETYK
+25 TAVSYYQVESYK
-37 LHTTTRVLPPRE
+37 LLTPSRQ
-49 KNVEK
+49 KYVE
-54 PIMTTQNK
+54 TQNK

-71 DYLERLNQHNKTTNW
+71 DYLERINQHNKTTNW
-86 IKTPYYSKRAVT
+86 IKTPSFSRRAVT
-98 TNYGRKYDEDEEDK
+98 TNYGRKYDNDEE
-112 EDDDIKVVDENGNRL
+112 EEHEEEEYDDIEIVDENGNKL

-134 QILELLNSFG
+134 QILNLLNSFG
-144 GWIQIPPIEIPPS
+144 GWIQIPPIEIQPVVESPS
-157 FEPRSDEELENN
+157 EEETENK
-169 TPSLSSQFMK
+169 TPSLSNQFMK

-186 KMISNKKIKDG
+186 RMQNNKKIKDA
-197 FIRSQSHGQG
+197 FIRSQSQNQGQG
-207 GYKTSQN
+207 QREQN
-214 SKPVLSSENF
+214 SKAVLSSENF

-306 KYIGVGPSKVR
+306 KYIGVGPAKVR

-398 KIFVGNPD
+398 KIYVGNPD
-406 KITRKKVIDIHIS
+406 KVTRKKVIEIHIC
-419 GKPYDET
+419 GKPIDET
-426 VKIDEV
+426 VKIDEL

-453 YALRDNREA
+453 YALRDNRQA

-481 NEQEFTNTTVQQ
+481 NEQEFTNTTVHQ

-591 DKNFVYST
+591 DNNFVYST

-620 DTARNVMKSS
+620 DTARNAMKSS
-630 YDIIQYISFIL
+630 YEIIQYISFIL

>member
-1 MLFKNNNSYKLIM
+1 MCSY
-14 WIRNLYSFLLF
+14 YYALLF
-25 TTISYYQVETYK
+25 TTFTIYITSYKIYQSMI
-37 LHTTTRVLPPRE
+37 PS
-49 KNVEK
+49 
-54 PIMTTQNK
+54 QNK
-62 YPLSKKYYL
+62 YPLSKKSYL
-71 DYLERLNQHNKTTNW
+71 EYLERMKKNTIHNPLNLKKSHPFSNRS
-86 IKTPYYSKRAVT
+86 IIYDD
-98 TNYGRKYDEDEEDK
+98 YDEDDNHEQYNEVG
-112 EDDDIKVVDENGNRL
+112 DDNNVKLIDENGNPV
-127 EPTTHEK
+127 EPDLYEK
-134 QILELLNSFG
+134 QILNLLNG
-144 GWIQIPPIEIPPS
+144 IGRGIKIRPI
-157 FEPRSDEELENN
+157 FEPILQEGSENN
-169 TPSLSSQFMK
+169 RFMN
-179 DVSKRKQ
+179 DVNKRKQ
-186 KMISNKKIKDG
+186 AMMNNKKINGD
-197 FIRSQSHGQG
+197 ITRV
-207 GYKTSQN
+207 N
-214 SKPVLSSENF
+214 PVLSSEHF
-224 VVNTDPK
+224 TVSKDPK
-231 LSFKDIGGYEDIKKE
+231 LTFSDIGGYEDIKKE
-246 MLQTFDILTNYSKY
+246 LLQTFDVLTNYSKY

-279 GKTMLAKGISGETN
+279 GKTMLAKGVSGETN

-306 KYIGVGPSKVR
+306 KYIGVGPAKVR
-317 ELFDL
+317 ELFEL

-378 ATNRVDL
+378 STNRIDL

-398 KIFVGNPD
+398 KIYVGNPD
-406 KITRKKVIDIHIS
+406 KITRHKVIEIHIQ
-419 GKPYDET
+419 GKPIDET
-426 VKIDEV
+426 VKIDEI
-432 VDTTEG
+432 VDVTDG

-453 YALRDNREA
+453 YALRDNRQA

-470 IYNKIL
+470 MYNKIL

-481 NEQEFTNTTVQQ
+481 NEQEFTNTTVHQ

-530 LFEKSSELKTMTELR
+530 IFEKSSELKTMTELK

-577 ALKTATTMVSSYGV
+577 ALKTATTMVSSYGF
-591 DKNFVYST
+591 DNNYVYSR

-620 DTARNVMKSS
+620 NTARDIMKSS
-630 YDIIQYISFIL
+630 YEIIQYISFIL

-654 HIHHIDPNYFNLH
+654 HINHIDPNYFH

>member
-1 MLFKNNNSYKLIM
+1 MSYSL
-14 WIRNLYSFLLF
+14 LYSFVIIS
-25 TTISYYQVETYK
+25 TIFNFSTAYK
-37 LHTTTRVLPPRE
+37 ASVVCQPEWNAKVQRVQRP
-49 KNVEK
+49 K
-54 PIMTTQNK
+54 IITTQNK
-62 YPLSKKYYL
+62 YPLSRKYYL
-71 DYLERLNQHNKTTNW
+71 EYLERMKGINKTSRLT
-86 IKTPYYSKRAVT
+86 KSFK
-98 TNYGRKYDEDEEDK
+98 NYGKNFDEDDYDN
-112 EDDDIKVVDENGNRL
+112 DDDIQIFDENGNPI
-127 EPTTHEK
+127 EPDSNDK
-134 QILELLNSFG
+134 QILNLLNSFG
-144 GWIQIPPIEIPPS
+144 GWIQLQPIEIQPAIPQS
-157 FEPRSDEELENN
+157 INDDDEDESSP
-169 TPSLSSQFMK
+169 PSLSSQFMK
-179 DVSKRKQ
+179 DVSKRKL
-186 KMISNKKIKDG
+186 KMQNNKKIKEA
-197 FIRSQSHGQG
+197 FIRSQAQNQQGQRQ
-207 GYKTSQN
+207 TSKN
-214 SKPVLSSENF
+214 LKSENF
-224 VVNTDPK
+224 AVLTEPK
-231 LSFKDIGGYEDIKKE
+231 LCFKDIGGYDDIKKE
-246 MLQTFDILTNYSKY
+246 MLQTFDILTNYTKY

-306 KYIGVGPSKVR
+306 KYIGVGPAKVR

-378 ATNRVDL
+378 ATNRIDL

-398 KIFVGNPD
+398 KIYVGNPD
-406 KITRKKVIDIHIS
+406 KVTRKSVIEIHIQ
-419 GKPYDET
+419 GKPTDDSVSLE
-426 VKIDEV
+426 EL
-432 VDTTEG
+432 VDLSEG

-453 YALRDNREA
+453 YALRDNRET
-462 ISKMDLDV
+462 ISKVDLDV

-481 NEQEFTNTTVQQ
+481 NEQEFTNTTVHQ

-530 LFEKSSELKTMTELR
+530 LFEKSSELKTMAELK
-545 EHVMI
+545 EHIMI

-591 DKNFVYST
+591 DNNFVYST

-620 DTARNVMKSS
+620 TTARDVMKSS

-647 TYNDVID
+647 TYNDVIE
-654 HIHHIDPNYFNLH
+654 HIKHIDPGYFHP

>member
-1 MLFKNNNSYKLIM
+1 MWSYK
-14 WIRNLYSFLLF
+14 LYSFLVFAALSQ
-25 TTISYYQVETYK
+25 IKVETYK
-37 LHTTTRVLPPRE
+37 LHVSRKVYPS
-49 KNVEK
+49 
-54 PIMTTQNK
+54 IITTQNK
-62 YPLSKKYYL
+62 YPLSKKYYRE
-71 DYLERLNQHNKTTNW
+71 YLERMRNNKTLSY
-86 IKTPYYSKRAVT
+86 PKRAVT
-98 TNYGRKYDEDEEDK
+98 TNYDRKYNDDI
-112 EDDDIKVVDENGNRL
+112 DDDYDNVEVVDEHGNNL
-127 EPTTHEK
+127 EPNTHEK
-134 QILELLNSFG
+134 QILNLLNSFG
-144 GWIQIPPIEIPPS
+144 GWIQIPPIEIQPIIDPI
-157 FEPRSDEELENN
+157 DEDNENK
-169 TPSLSSQFMK
+169 TPSLSDQFMK
-179 DVSKRKQ
+179 DVGKRKQ
-186 KMISNKKIKDG
+186 KMQSNKKIKDAY
-197 FIRSQSHGQG
+197 IRSQSNGQG
-207 GYKTSQN
+207 QGQGQKS

-224 VVNTDPK
+224 VVTTDPK
-231 LSFKDIGGYEDIKKE
+231 LTFQDIGGYEDIKKE
-246 MLQTFDILTNYSKY
+246 ILQTFDILSNFSKY

-279 GKTMLAKGISGETN
+279 GKTMLAKGISGETK

-306 KYIGVGPSKVR
+306 KYIGVGPAKVR

-406 KITRKKVIDIHIS
+406 KVTRKKVINIHIC
-419 GKPYDET
+419 GKP
-426 VKIDEV
+426 IDESV
-432 VDTTEG
+432 KLEELVDTTEG

-453 YALRDNREA
+453 YALRDNRQE

-481 NEQEFTNTTVQQ
+481 NEQEFTNTTIHQ
-493 ICIHEIGHVIMSLH
+493 ICIHEIGHVVMSLH

-530 LFEKSSELKTMTELR
+530 LFEKSSELKTMTELK

-591 DKNFVYST
+591 DNNFVYST

-620 DTARNVMKSS
+620 NTARDVMKSS
-630 YDIIQYISFIL
+630 YEIIQYISFIL

-647 TYNDVID
+647 TYNDVIE
-654 HIHHIDPNYFNLH
+654 HIQHIDPNYFNLH

>member
-1 MLFKNNNSYKLIM
+1 MLFKNNKRYKHM
-14 WIRNLYSFLLF
+14 RWMCNLNSFLLF
-25 TTISYYQVETYK
+25 TILTYYQVETYT
-37 LHTTTRVLPPRE
+37 LHTTRHVLPSRH
-49 KNVEK
+49 KGIV
-54 PIMTTQNK
+54 TTQNK
-62 YPLSKKYYL
+62 YPLSKKYYSE
-71 DYLERLNQHNKTTNW
+71 YLERMNQHNKTTNW
-86 IKTPYYSKRAVT
+86 MKTPHFSKRAVT
-98 TNYGRKYDEDEEDK
+98 TNYGRKYDNNDEEDD
-112 EDDDIKVVDENGNRL
+112 EEYDDVEVVDENGNRL

-134 QILELLNSFG
+134 QILNLLNSFG
-144 GWIQIPPIEIPPS
+144 GWIQIPPIEIQPVTEPS
-157 FEPRSDEELENN
+157 SEDENK

-186 KMISNKKIKDG
+186 RMQNNKKIKES
-197 FIRSQSHGQG
+197 FIRSQSQGQG
-207 GYKTSQN
+207 GYKNGQN

-306 KYIGVGPSKVR
+306 KYIGVGPAKVR

-398 KIFVGNPD
+398 KIYVGNPD
-406 KITRKKVIDIHIS
+406 KVTRKKVIEIHMN
-419 GKPYDET
+419 GKPIDET
-426 VKIDEV
+426 VKIEEL
-432 VDTTEG
+432 VDTSEG

-453 YALRDNREA
+453 YALRDNRVA

-481 NEQEFTNTTVQQ
+481 NEQEFTNTTVHQ

-530 LFEKSSELKTMTELR
+530 LFEKSSELKTMIELR
-545 EHVMI
+545 EHIMI

-591 DKNFVYST
+591 DNNFVYST

-630 YDIIQYISFIL
+630 YEIIQYISFIL

-654 HIHHIDPNYFNLH
+654 HIQHIDPNYFNLH